1 MLKDFFELSYRRHL
15 AHAGGVSIISNM
27 KAALLR
33 QPKQTLRVESRPD
46 LKPGP
51 NHVIVELK
59 TAALNRRDYWITCGM
74 YPDIRTPVV
83 LGSDGAGTV
92 SKTGVGVDPDWKGRK
107 VIIQPGLDWGDNA
120 SKQSESYHILG
131 MPMDGT
137 FATQVQVPVGNLY
150 RKPAGLDWNQSAAL
164 PLAGLTAYRALFTQG
179 GIKKG
184 MNILITGAGGGVS
197 SLALQF
203 SVAIG
208 ANVWVTSSSGSKI
221 ERAMQL
227 GARGGENY
235 NNENWFKS
243 LADRAEAFDVII
255 DSAGG
260 KGYHALI
267 ELAAPG
273 GRIVNY
279 GATAGNPK
287 NIDMFKVFW
296 KQLRIQGT
304 TMGSAQD
311 FKEMLT
317 LVESRNI
324 QPLVDKIYPLA
335 EINQALDVMKHSPQF
350 GKIIIHCQDGT
361 SA

>member
-1 MLKDFFELSYRRHL
+1 
-15 AHAGGVSIISNM
+15 M
-27 KAALLR
+27 KAAILR
-33 QPKQTLRVESRPD
+33 QLKQPLQLESRPD
-46 LKPGP
+46 LEPDP
-51 NHVIVELK
+51 DHAIVDLK

-74 YPDIRTPVV
+74 YPDISTPVI

-92 SKTGVGVDPDWKGRK
+92 SKTGVGVDSDWNGRK
-107 VIIQPGLDWGDNA
+107 VIIQPGLNWGDDA

-150 RKPAGLDWNQSAAL
+150 PKPAGLDWNQSAAL

-197 SLALQF
+197 SLAIQF
-203 SVAIG
+203 SVANG
-208 ANVWVTSSSGSKI
+208 AHVWVTSSSTSKI
-221 ERAMQL
+221 ERAVQL

-235 NNENWFKS
+235 NHENWFKS
-243 LADRAEAFDVII
+243 LADRAGAFDVII

-267 ELAAPG
+267 DLAAPG

-279 GATAGNPK
+279 GATSGNPK

-296 KQLRIQGT
+296 KQLRLQGT

-311 FKEMLT
+311 FTEMLT
-317 LVESRNI
+317 LIESRNI

-335 EINQALDVMKHSPQF
+335 EINQALDVMKHSSQF
-350 GKIIIHCQDGT
+350 GKIVIRCQDDT
-361 SA
+361 ST